1 METIREMVQ
10 TLIIIVVLAVFL
22 EMLLPQSSMRPYIK
36 TVMGLLIIMALLQ
49 VATGVVRE
57 GVMADVPRFLDEGAA
72 RGEVPLAE
80 VMAGGKVIGENS
92 RALALENYRSG
103 IQKQVLSMARI
114 YPGILVREATVEVAD
129 QPDSPNSGQITRIS
143 LVVSPHHVTEDVVKE
158 VRPAAVEPV
167 RVVVGKPIPGNA
179 SDGTGSSDPPPD
191 PEVKATAEQM
201 ALTLTQFYGLEPEM
215 IELIYR

>member
-10 TLIIIVVLAVFL
+10 ALIIIVVLAVFL

-36 TVMGLLIIMALLQ
+36 TVMGLLIIIAVLQ

-57 GVMADVPRFLDEGAA
+57 GAMADVPRFLEDAPA
-72 RGEVPLAE
+72 RGDVPLAE
-80 VMAGGKVIGENS
+80 VMAGGKVIGEGS

-114 YPGILVREATVEVAD
+114 YPNILVREATVEVAD
-129 QPDSPNSGQITRIS
+129 QPDSLNSGQITRIS
-143 LVVSPHHVTEDVVKE
+143 LVVSPHLVTEDKIKNVK
-158 VRPAAVEPV
+158 PAVVEPV
-167 RVVVGKPIPGNA
+167 RVVVGKPDSTAYSN
-179 SDGTGSSDPPPD
+179 SNQDLPPD
-191 PEVKATAEQM
+191 PVVKATAEQM

>member
-1 METIREMVQ
+1 METIRDMVQ

-36 TVMGLLIIMALLQ
+36 TVMGLLIIMAVMQ

-57 GVMADVPRFLDEGAA
+57 GVMADVPRFLEEGPA

-103 IQKQVLSMARI
+103 IQNQVLSMARI

-129 QPDSPNSGQITRIS
+129 QPDNLNSGQITRII
-143 LVVSPHHVTEDVVKE
+143 LVVSPHPVAEDVVKD
-158 VRPAAVEPV
+158 VRPIAMEPV
-167 RVVVGKPIPGNA
+167 RVVVGKPVP
-179 SDGTGSSDPPPD
+179 DGTGSQESPPD
-191 PEVKATAEQM
+191 PAVKATAEQM
-201 ALTLTQFYGLEPEM
+201 ALTLTQFYGLEREM